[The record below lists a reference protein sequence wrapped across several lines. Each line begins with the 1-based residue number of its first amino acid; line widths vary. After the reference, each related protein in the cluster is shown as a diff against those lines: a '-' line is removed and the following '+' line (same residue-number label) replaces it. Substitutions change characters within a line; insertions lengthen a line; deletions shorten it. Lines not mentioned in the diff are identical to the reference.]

1 MAERE
6 TWQQRE
12 AREKREA
19 EEGLRTACAVL
30 RRLGVLHV
38 EAKYDGVGD
47 EGWVQEVR
55 FTPQPPP
62 GLPEGLQT
70 LIEKYVYTRLPAGW
84 EVDSGSNGKMTI
96 YVATG
101 KADLD
106 HHWKEGEE
114 DIEDL
119 EDLFDIDEEGDG

>member
-1 MAERE
+1 MADGE
-6 TWQQRE
+6 TWQERE

-47 EGWVQEVR
+47 EGWVQEIR
-55 FTPQPPP
+55 FSPEPPP
-62 GLPEGLQT
+62 GLPEGLPA

-84 EVDSGSNGKMTI
+84 EVESGSNGTMTI

-101 KADLD
+101 KANLE
-106 HHWKEGEE
+106 HHWKEEV
-114 DIEDL
+114 EDL
-119 EDLFDIDEEGDG
+119 EDLEDLYDIEEEGDA

>member
-1 MAERE
+1 MAEQE
-6 TWQQRE
+6 TWQQRR

-47 EGWVQEVR
+47 EGWVQEIR
-55 FTPQPPP
+55 YTPEPPA
-62 GLPEGLQT
+62 GLPEGLAA
-70 LIEKYVYTRLPAGW
+70 LIEQFVITQLPAGW
-84 EVDSGSNGKMTI
+84 EVESGSNGTMTI
-96 YVATG
+96 YVANG
-101 KADLD
+101 KANLE
-106 HHWKEGEE
+106 HHWKEGDE

-119 EDLFDIDEEGDG
+119 EDLFDIEEEGDG

>member
-30 RRLGVLHV
+30 RRLGVLQV

-55 FTPQPPP
+55 YTPEPSP
-62 GLPEGLQT
+62 GLPEGLEE
-70 LIEKYVYTRLPAGW
+70 LIIKFVETQLPPGW
-84 EVDSGSNGKMTI
+84 EVDSGSNGTMTI
-96 YVATG
+96 YVTTG
-101 KADLD
+101 KADLE
-106 HHWKEGEE
+106 HHWKEEEE
-114 DIEDL
+114 DFEDL
-119 EDLFDIDEEGDG
+119 EDLFDIDEEGEG

>member
-30 RRLGVLHV
+30 RRLGVGQV

-55 FTPQPPP
+55 FAPPPPP
-62 GLPEGLQT
+62 GLPEGLQA
-70 LIEKYVYTRLPAGW
+70 LIEQYVYTRLPAGW
-84 EVDSGSNGKMTI
+84 EVNSGSNGTMTI
-96 YVATG
+96 DVATG
-101 KADLD
+101 KANLD

-114 DIEDL
+114 DFEDL
-119 EDLFDIDEEGDG
+119 NDLFDIDEEGDG